1 MILVELFSKDD
12 CPLCNEALAVL
23 NKVRTETPFTLKVIK
38 LLPGEENFEEFKHD
52 FPVLHINKRFAF
64 KHRLNETTLKIRLQQ
79 VANEGKSVTLED
91 DPDIG
96 GGNQE

>member
-1 MILVELFSKDD
+1 MILVELYSKDD

-38 LLPGEENFEEFKHD
+38 LLPGEENFEEFKND

-96 GGNQE
+96 DGNRG

>member
-96 GGNQE
+96 DGNQE